1 MHSKTPIKV
10 IKKNDVRF
18 YKTTTITKQSPKT
31 NTTQVIAS
39 TVSSWVNEFQLR
51 SKGTKQSF
59 DCLFAQ
65 N

>member
-18 YKTTTITKQSPKT
+18 YKTTTITKQSTKT
-31 NTTQVIAS
+31 NTRREIAS
-39 TVSSWVNEFQLR
+39 TVSGWVNEFQLQG
-51 SKGTKQSF
+51 KGTKQSF